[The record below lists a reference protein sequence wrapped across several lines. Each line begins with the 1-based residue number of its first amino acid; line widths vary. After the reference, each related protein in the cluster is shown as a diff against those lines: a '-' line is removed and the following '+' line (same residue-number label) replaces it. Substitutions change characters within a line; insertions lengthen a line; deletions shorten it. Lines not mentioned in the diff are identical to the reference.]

1 MLPKNAAK
9 GNFYRFLTFPFVF
22 FDKKPKTERVIL
34 KHKEQYPS
42 FTVMQRNSRAVCAAV
57 SWNPLQ

>member
-22 FDKKPKTERVIL
+22 FDKKPKTERDYF
-34 KHKEQYPS
+34 K
-42 FTVMQRNSRAVCAAV
+42 T
-57 SWNPLQ
+57 

>member
-22 FDKKPKTERVIL
+22 FDKRNGKSTVYFKFN
-34 KHKEQYPS
+34 EQHPS
-42 FTVMQRNSRAVCAAV
+42 FTVMQREKSIAQTYRGN
-57 SWNPLQ
+57 